1 MTQALRYA
9 AIAAAILCIAIGDT
23 AAARETVRADLR
35 ISAPWARASAGKIAE
50 AYVTI
55 KNTGAEPERLLAI
68 SSPAAERVELRRY
81 PQLGRVASPQKIKST
96 EIPPGQTVTLAP
108 TRTVLALVGLKR
120 PLKVGST
127 VTLTLTFERAGAVSV
142 FAPVVDAETLKP
154 PPDLDD
160 KPAPHKKPRTRR
172 LRR

>member
-96 EIPPGQTVTLAP
+96 EIPPGQTAEGRLDGDPDPDLRARRRGLGVRAGGGRGDAEAAAGPRRQAGAAQEAADAATA
-108 TRTVLALVGLKR
+108 AVGL
-120 PLKVGST
+120 G
-127 VTLTLTFERAGAVSV
+127 
-142 FAPVVDAETLKP
+142 
-154 PPDLDD
+154 
-160 KPAPHKKPRTRR
+160 
-172 LRR
+172 